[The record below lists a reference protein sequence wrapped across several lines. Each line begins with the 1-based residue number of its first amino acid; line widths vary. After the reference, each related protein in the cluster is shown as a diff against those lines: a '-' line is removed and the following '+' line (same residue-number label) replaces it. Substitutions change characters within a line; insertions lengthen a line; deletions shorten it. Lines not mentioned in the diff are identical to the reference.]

1 MKVEIKANGKTI
13 EAEISKEQAKELGLI
28 AKKNTGYEQV
38 EYRDEYY
45 SVNVLGGV
53 DDTCDVGL
61 ITDKAAYF
69 DGNYYSD
76 EKIAENNAK
85 ADRLL
90 RKLRQWQAL
99 NDEPALQYAKD
110 GMREKEKREMLE
122 AFKGVDELKG
132 INDMLPQLDY
142 IIEHNKWLANDDI
155 PMDEK
160 YLTAYMI
167 ANGVNSAN
175 TPPPSDPTAEELM
188 KYYDS
193 NPEFQ
198 QMIEKKR
205 LDDIKQSQQVPAM
218 SASNGAVNAALT
230 IKEKPTTWDDASK
243 RTRNMFRE
251 R

>member
-53 DDTCDVGL
+53 DDTYDVGL

-99 NDEPALQYAKD
+99 NDEPVNKRDLIQLIFTIGYDYKKDDAGNDAGLYAYSYHRPVSFGEIHFSTRDKV
-110 GMREKEKREMLE
+110 KE
-122 AFKGVDELKG
+122 AINVFKDELTWYFTEY
-132 INDMLPQLDY
+132 QR
-142 IIEHNKWLANDDI
+142 
-155 PMDEK
+155 
-160 YLTAYMI
+160 
-167 ANGVNSAN
+167 
-175 TPPPSDPTAEELM
+175 
-188 KYYDS
+188 
-193 NPEFQ
+193 
-198 QMIEKKR
+198 R
-205 LDDIKQSQQVPAM
+205 LDETMQ
-218 SASNGAVNAALT
+218 
-230 IKEKPTTWDDASK
+230 
-243 RTRNMFRE
+243 
-251 R
+251 

>member
-99 NDEPALQYAKD
+99 NDEPVSKKD
-110 GMREKEKREMLE
+110 CDKEKWTISYNYCKDSSGHDIGLE
-122 AFKGVDELKG
+122 PRWLLKIHNFGIVFFSTQEKVEEAIEVFRDEL
-132 INDMLPQLDY
+132 LWYFTEYVQ
-142 IIEHNKWLANDDI
+142 
-155 PMDEK
+155 
-160 YLTAYMI
+160 
-167 ANGVNSAN
+167 
-175 TPPPSDPTAEELM
+175 
-188 KYYDS
+188 
-193 NPEFQ
+193 
-198 QMIEKKR
+198 R
-205 LDDIKQSQQVPAM
+205 LDEVQ
-218 SASNGAVNAALT
+218 NG
-230 IKEKPTTWDDASK
+230 
-243 RTRNMFRE
+243 
-251 R
+251 

>member
-76 EKIAENNAK
+76 KKIAENNAK

-99 NDEPALQYAKD
+99 NDEPVNKRDLMQLIFTIGYDYKKDDAGNDAGLYAYSYHRPVSFGEIHFSTRDKV
-110 GMREKEKREMLE
+110 KE
-122 AFKGVDELKG
+122 AINVFKDELTW
-132 INDMLPQLDY
+132 Y
-142 IIEHNKWLANDDI
+142 FTE
-155 PMDEK
+155 
-160 YLTAYMI
+160 Y
-167 ANGVNSAN
+167 
-175 TPPPSDPTAEELM
+175 
-188 KYYDS
+188 
-193 NPEFQ
+193 Q
-198 QMIEKKR
+198 QR
-205 LDDIKQSQQVPAM
+205 LDETMQ
-218 SASNGAVNAALT
+218 
-230 IKEKPTTWDDASK
+230 
-243 RTRNMFRE
+243 
-251 R
+251 